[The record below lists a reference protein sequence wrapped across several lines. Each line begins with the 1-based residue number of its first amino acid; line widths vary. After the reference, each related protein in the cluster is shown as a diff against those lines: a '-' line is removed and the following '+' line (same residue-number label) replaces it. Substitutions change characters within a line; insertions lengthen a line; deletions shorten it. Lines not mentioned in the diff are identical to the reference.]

1 MLNSVPDSPFDAL
14 DDESVGLIVLVGV
27 AVLLVAGLAYAGRK
41 WWLERRLA
49 RRLAVDDQANDQV
62 VDDQL
67 AMVAPMVP
75 DSAV

>member
-27 AVLLVAGLAYAGRK
+27 AILLVAGLAYAGRK

>member
-1 MLNSVPDSPFDAL
+1 M
-14 DDESVGLIVLVGV
+14 GV